1 MNKWFECV
9 DEQNMKQTKC
19 LLDCKDCKKYL
30 VLTIIN
36 NNNPKIKTKI
46 YVLKTKKYERMTKK
60 YIHTLLDEYIMYY
73 GGK

>member
-1 MNKWFECV
+1 MKKWFECV
-9 DEQNMKQTKC
+9 DEQNEKQTKC
-19 LLDCKDCKKYL
+19 LLDCKDNKKYL

-46 YVLKTKKYERMTKK
+46 YVSKTKKHKNMTKK
-60 YIHTLLDEYIMYY
+60 YINNLLDEYIMYY